1 MYFYRLLVKSFTHLN
16 KLFTLEKLCPSFEMT
31 WNTQYLIPDAHFEG
45 KHTRGSQV
53 FLSLLMMVNM
63 VLLINDF

>member
-1 MYFYRLLVKSFTHLN
+1 
-16 KLFTLEKLCPSFEMT
+16 MT

-53 FLSLLMMVNM
+53 FRSLLMMVNM